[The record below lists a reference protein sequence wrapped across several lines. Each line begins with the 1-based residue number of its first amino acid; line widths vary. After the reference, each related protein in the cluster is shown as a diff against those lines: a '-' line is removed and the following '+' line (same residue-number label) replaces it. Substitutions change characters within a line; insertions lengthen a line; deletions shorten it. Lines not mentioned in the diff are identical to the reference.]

1 VNGADRPGPESPAIP
16 SEGGGPAVEPDP
28 SDENC
33 VITTVV
39 HADDADDG
47 ADDAPA
53 SAADDAPAP
62 GQAPASAA
70 VDPAVGGRL
79 AAVEQRL
86 APLDGLAD
94 AVESLR
100 QAARQE
106 FERCAGVLFSH
117 DRGLHELNDRLAALA
132 GRVES
137 VETQAGAQ
145 APPDAPSPVAPAAA
159 TMELY
164 EQALG
169 HILEQVEDLDRRIR
183 AVAPDAVG
191 ARVAGLE
198 ERMAALAP
206 LPAVVQAL
214 RVVVRADEELLAAEV
229 AARES
234 AANGQGAPADAV
246 AEVSGRLTA
255 VEERVAPLEAVPDD
269 VAALGRIVRRELD
282 AVTTDVQARE
292 QVLRRA
298 LQKEI
303 ERLMAASEDREEAAR
318 ETAQR
323 VELVE
328 RRVRGTAQANEDA
341 VALTTRRLQA
351 IESRL
356 VSVDGLA
363 DDLDTLRAGVRR
375 ELERLRAVTQT
386 HDQAVADTGK
396 RFAALDGRLTRLD
409 ALPGEVQSLRSAIR
423 QEGERA
429 VVALRSMEERTA
441 ELSEKAF
448 RQLRQLA
455 DSVTQAHERNTGL
468 AAELASTKAAMRSM
482 EVALAEAAERL
493 DTLAAPPPAPA
504 APEPVAPEPAPTA
517 TVEAES
523 DADGEAAA
531 PAE

>member
-1 VNGADRPGPESPAIP
+1 
-16 SEGGGPAVEPDP
+16 
-28 SDENC
+28 
-33 VITTVV
+33 
-39 HADDADDG
+39 
-47 ADDAPA
+47 
-53 SAADDAPAP
+53 
-62 GQAPASAA
+62 
-70 VDPAVGGRL
+70 L
-79 AAVEQRL
+79 AAVEHRL
-86 APLDGLAD
+86 ASLEGLAE
-94 AVESLR
+94 AVEALR

-117 DRGLHELNDRLAALA
+117 DRGLRELNDRLAAVT
-132 GRVES
+132 GRLES
-137 VETQAGAQ
+137 VEAR
-145 APPDAPSPVAPAAA
+145 PPAAPSPPAPEVPAAPVPA
-159 TMELY
+159 SMELY

-169 HILEQVEDLDRRIR
+169 HILEQVEGLDRRVQT
-183 AVAPDAVG
+183 VASDGVG

-198 ERMAALAP
+198 DRVAALDP

-214 RVVVRADEELLAAEV
+214 RVVVRADEEILAAEV

-234 AANGQGAPADAV
+234 AGNNGGARAEALEVV
-246 AEVSGRLTA
+246 AGRLAA

-303 ERLMAASEDREEAAR
+303 ERLHSTSEDREEAAR

-323 VELVE
+323 LELVE
-328 RRVRGTAQANEDA
+328 RRLRGTAQTHEDA
-341 VALTTRRLQA
+341 VAVTTRRLEA

-386 HDQAVADTGK
+386 QDQSIAETGK

-409 ALPGEVQSLRSAIR
+409 ALPGEVQALRSAIR

-429 VVALRSMEERTA
+429 VVALRSVEERTV
-441 ELSEKAF
+441 EVSEKAF

-455 DSVTQAHERNTGL
+455 DAVTQAHERNSAL
-468 AAELASTKAAMRSM
+468 AAELESTKALMRGI
-482 EVALAEAAERL
+482 EVALAETTERL
-493 DTLAAPPPAPA
+493 DTLTAPQAEPAPVVDRADDVSPVVPEAGRPAAEVPAPA
-504 APEPVAPEPAPTA
+504 E
-517 TVEAES
+517 
-523 DADGEAAA
+523 
-531 PAE
+531 